1 MSGVT
6 VEPVRVHVLGK
17 GHRLGLE
24 SRLLGGPG
32 NWSNSLN
39 RLHRLCPLH
48 GLLGLE
54 VTEWLWLGSWSWPNR
69 QVSVDGL

>member
-6 VEPVRVHVLGK
+6 VEPVGVHVLGK
-17 GHRLGLE
+17 GHGLGLE
-24 SRLLGGPG
+24 SGLLGRPG
-32 NWSNSLN
+32 HWSNRLN
-39 RLHRLCPLH
+39 RLYRLGPLC

-54 VTEWLWLGSWSWPNR
+54 VSELLRLGSWSWPNG